1 MSGILIA
8 AMLLVAVLVLWL
20 ALQGLSTQ
28 KKSENIES
36 QMNELRRDLETMVTA
51 QAQATGQISN
61 LTSSV
66 TTRLDAVSRSLTDGV
81 AKSADISAQGQSAM
95 REELKSTQSMM
106 ERIHKQLGEFQE
118 VSRELSSAQQSL
130 ESVLGGVKT
139 RGILGEVTLDRLLE
153 DSLPSSQYGTQYR
166 FASGEAV
173 DAVIFLRDRKLL
185 AVDSKFPLEAFRRIQ
200 TDGDEARR
208 AFATAVKGHADSIA
222 RKYVRP
228 DENTLDLALMF
239 VPSESVYYELLQTS
253 DSKGQPLDEYC
264 REKRVVAVSP
274 NTLYAHLCVIAMGL
288 RGMQIEENARRLS
301 NGLSGLQKRLGNFV
315 DSFDK
320 VGTHLKNAQNSYQEA
335 GKRLDRTELALEGML
350 TSGDASAGAQAEL
363 PLNNST
369 ANSPSANSS
378 DGTSSANASEKA
390 DAEPQQMLRLGADN
404 SR

>member
-1 MSGILIA
+1 MSGILI
-8 AMLLVAVLVLWL
+8 VAVFVAL
-20 ALQGLSTQ
+20 ALVVWVALQSLSAQ
-28 KKSENIES
+28 KKSEGVES
-36 QMNELRRDLETMVTA
+36 QMNELRRDLQTVAQA
-51 QAQATGQISN
+51 QAQATGQIST

-95 REELKSTQSMM
+95 REELKSTQTLMQQ
-106 ERIHKQLGEFQE
+106 IYKQLGEFQE
-118 VSRELSSAQQSL
+118 VSRGLSTAQQSL

-166 FASGEAV
+166 FASGEAA

-185 AVDSKFPLEAFRRIQ
+185 AVDSKFPLEAFRRIEK
-200 TDGDEARR
+200 DGDDARR
-208 AFATAVKGHADSIA
+208 AFAVAVKGHADSIA
-222 RKYVRP
+222 KKYIRP
-228 DENTLDLALMF
+228 EENTLDLALMF
-239 VPSESVYYELLQTS
+239 VPSESVYYELLQAS

-301 NGLSGLQKRLGNFV
+301 NGLSGLQKQLGNFV
-315 DSFDK
+315 DAFDK
-320 VGTHLKNAQNSYQEA
+320 MGTHLKNAQNSYQEA

-363 PLNNST
+363 PLNGL
-369 ANSPSANSS
+369 SANGSNTTSGSRADEKS
-378 DGTSSANASEKA
+378 D
-390 DAEPQQMLRLGADN
+390 DPQRLLRLSADN

>member
-1 MSGILIA
+1 MSGILI
-8 AMLLVAVLVLWL
+8 VAVFVAL
-20 ALQGLSTQ
+20 ALVVWVALQTLAAQ
-28 KKSENIES
+28 KKSEGVES
-36 QMNELRRDLETMVTA
+36 QMNELRRDLQTVATA
-51 QAQATGQISN
+51 QAQAAGQIST

-95 REELKSTQSMM
+95 REELKSTQTLMQQ
-106 ERIHKQLGEFQE
+106 IYKQLGEFQE
-118 VSRELSSAQQSL
+118 VSRGLSSAQQSL

-185 AVDSKFPLEAFRRIQ
+185 AVDSKFPLEAFRRIEK
-200 TDGDEARR
+200 DGDDARR
-208 AFATAVKGHADSIA
+208 AFAVAVKGHADSIA
-222 RKYVRP
+222 KKYIRP
-228 DENTLDLALMF
+228 EENTLDLALMF
-239 VPSESVYYELLQTS
+239 VPSETVYYELLQIS

-264 REKRVVAVSP
+264 REKRIVAVSP

-301 NGLSGLQKRLGNFV
+301 NGLSGLQKQLGNFV
-315 DSFDK
+315 DAFDK

-335 GKRLDRTELALEGML
+335 GKRLDRTELALEGLL
-350 TSGDASAGAQAEL
+350 TSGDASAGAQSEL
-363 PLNNST
+363 PLNSLNSNGSKELP
-369 ANSPSANSS
+369 ASS
-378 DGTSSANASEKA
+378 DAEKP
-390 DAEPQQMLRLGADN
+390 DEPQRTLRLTADN

>member
-1 MSGILIA
+1 MSGILI
-8 AMLLVAVLVLWL
+8 VAVFVALALVVWV
-20 ALQGLSTQ
+20 ALQGLSAQ
-28 KKSENIES
+28 KKNEGVES
-36 QMNELRRDLETMVTA
+36 QMNELRRDLQTVATA
-51 QAQATGQISN
+51 QAQAAGQIST

-81 AKSADISAQGQSAM
+81 AKSADISAQGQTAM
-95 REELKSTQSMM
+95 REELKSTQTLMQQ
-106 ERIHKQLGEFQE
+106 IYKQLGEFQE
-118 VSRELSSAQQSL
+118 VSRGLSTAQQSL

-185 AVDSKFPLEAFRRIQ
+185 AVDSKFPLEAFRRIEK
-200 TDGDEARR
+200 DGDEARR
-208 AFATAVKGHADSIA
+208 AFAAAVKGHADSIA
-222 RKYVRP
+222 KKYIRP

-239 VPSESVYYELLQTS
+239 VPSESVYYELLLTS

-301 NGLSGLQKRLGNFV
+301 NGLSGLQKQLGNFV
-315 DSFDK
+315 DAFDK
-320 VGTHLKNAQNSYQEA
+320 VGTHLKNAQNCYQEA

-363 PLNNST
+363 PLNSLNTNGSGI
-369 ANSPSANSS
+369 P
-378 DGTSSANASEKA
+378 SSASTGEKP
-390 DAEPQQMLRLGADN
+390 DEPQQMLRLSADN
-404 SR
+404 SG